1 MVAGNRGGREGTSN
15 KFRHGR
21 GDRGGREGRR
31 YIHKFLTFL
40 LVEISRSLLLIPGYR
55 RAILIPSMNNL
66 EVHK

>member
-1 MVAGNRGGREGTSN
+1 MVA
-15 KFRHGR
+15 

-55 RAILIPSMNNL
+55 RAILIPSTNNL

>member
-1 MVAGNRGGREGTSN
+1 FHQSIESSRGMVA
-15 KFRHGR
+15 
-21 GDRGGREGRR
+21 GDRGGREGRS

-55 RAILIPSMNNL
+55 RAILIPSTNNL